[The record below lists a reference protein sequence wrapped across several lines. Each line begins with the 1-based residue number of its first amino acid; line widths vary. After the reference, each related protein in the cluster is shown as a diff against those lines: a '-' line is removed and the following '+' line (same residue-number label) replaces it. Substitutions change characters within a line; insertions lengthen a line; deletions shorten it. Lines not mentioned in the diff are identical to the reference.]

1 LKPEVKP
8 EQREAEVV
16 VIEGEISEGDLVRV
30 KNSGALG
37 KVIAI
42 KGKDV
47 EVAIGE
53 LKSTVKLARL
63 EKISRKEYREQ
74 LNLDDKKAPMKG
86 IDMNEKM
93 ASFSFNLDLRGK
105 RHHEVIP
112 ILDEFL
118 DHAIL
123 VGSPELRIL
132 HGKGD
137 GILRNA
143 VREHLRKYKEVESIS
158 DEHADRGGAGISIV
172 KMR

>member
-1 LKPEVKP
+1 
-8 EQREAEVV
+8 
-16 VIEGEISEGDLVRV
+16 VRV

-37 KVIAI
+37 KVISI

-53 LKSTVKLARL
+53 LKSNVKLARL
-63 EKISRKEYREQ
+63 EKISRKEYKEQ
-74 LNLDDKKAPMKG
+74 LNLEDKKAPLKG
-86 IDMNEKM
+86 IDLNQKM
-93 ASFSFNLDLRGK
+93 ANFSYSLDLRGK

-118 DHAIL
+118 DQAIL
-123 VGSPELRIL
+123 VGAPELRIL

-143 VREHLRKYKEVESIS
+143 VREHLRKYREVESVS

-172 KMR
+172 RMK